1 MFLDDV
7 VNTCHNNLMSKSAKL
22 PLSYLTSRSVSFD
35 EIKKHKIGYLGNVFS
50 NVPETCEDSKTF
62 NEWMGHKGRAVT
74 NRIVFPI
81 YDELGQVKGIET
93 RALDKKATD
102 ILKPEYK
109 EKLKE
114 TIARLPDSSN
124 RYKKF
129 YLKKYKLSSAFF
141 FGLPGALDT
150 IWKEKTIFLTEGI
163 FDAISL
169 LKIKQNCI
177 SSLTA
182 NLNERQ
188 IDWLKRYATKL
199 IFLFDMDEKGKKA
212 VKKFQEVLEKDMMVY
227 SISLKGKDVNEFLI
241 SYGEQELKNL
251 IQEKLKFFY

>member
-1 MFLDDV
+1 M
-7 VNTCHNNLMSKSAKL
+7 
-22 PLSYLTSRSVSFD
+22 
-35 EIKKHKIGYLGNVFS
+35 
-50 NVPETCEDSKTF
+50 
-62 NEWMGHKGRAVT
+62 
-74 NRIVFPI
+74 
-81 YDELGQVKGIET
+81 
-93 RALDKKATD
+93 
-102 ILKPEYK
+102 
-109 EKLKE
+109 
-114 TIARLPDSSN
+114 
-124 RYKKF
+124 
-129 YLKKYKLSSAFF
+129 
-141 FGLPGALDT
+141 PGALDT